1 MKKGIY
7 LTLGILFFCVLVWY
21 VVFNFGSDGKLH
33 VYFLNV
39 GQGDATFIETPD
51 KFQVLIDGGPDNS
64 VLSELSKVMP
74 FYDREIDLVAFTH
87 PQNDHIFGL
96 VEVLK
101 RYKVKNV
108 MFSSVV
114 YQNRAYEE
122 IKSIIEEKGINVMD
136 PVAGE
141 RLQIGKAAFL
151 DVMYPFESVSGTEV
165 DNPNDIS
172 MSLKLDYLGKS
183 FLFSGD
189 AELKE
194 EMEMVNSGEDIDVDV
209 LKINHHGSKTS
220 SAELFLESTTPELA
234 VISVGKQNPYG
245 HPNESVLERLK
256 NIKYFRTDLAGRIEV
271 LTDGGSLDY
280 KLEK

>member
-1 MKKGIY
+1 M
-7 LTLGILFFCVLVWY
+7 LVWY